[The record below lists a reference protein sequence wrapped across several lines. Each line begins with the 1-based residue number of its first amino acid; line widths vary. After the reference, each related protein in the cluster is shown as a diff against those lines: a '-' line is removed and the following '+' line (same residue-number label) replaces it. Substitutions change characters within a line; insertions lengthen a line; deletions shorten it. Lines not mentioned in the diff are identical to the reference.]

1 MTKNLWKEIGNT
13 PIDFATL
20 AAYFPE
26 YRCKYN
32 KISALEKEK
41 TLLRLK
47 QGLYVPTSQ
56 VSGQLLSEGL
66 IANHLYGPSYVSM
79 QYALRYYGL
88 IPEQVHTVSSI
99 TTKRSR
105 IFQNSLARFEYVH
118 VEESVFHIG
127 VRMEKTAN
135 GSSFLIA
142 SPEKALCDLIAD
154 ISYLNLRY
162 RNEILIWLEDDIRF
176 DMDELFRFDKSILRE
191 YAMVGKKK
199 NMINQLIRIIES

>member
-1 MTKNLWKEIGNT
+1 MEKNLWKEIGNT

-20 AAYFPE
+20 AALFPE
-26 YRCKYN
+26 YKCKYN
-32 KISALEKEK
+32 KISALEKEE

-56 VSGQLLSEGL
+56 ASGQLLSEGL
-66 IANHLYGPSYVSM
+66 IANHLYGPSYVSL

-88 IPEQVHTVSSI
+88 IPEHVYTVTSV

-118 VEESVFHIG
+118 VEEAAFHIG
-127 VRMEKTAN
+127 VRMEKTEN

-162 RNEILIWLEDDIRF
+162 KKEILIWLEEDIRF
-176 DMDELFRFDKSILRE
+176 DMDEFFRLDTGILRE
-191 YAMVGKKK
+191 FAKEGKKK
-199 NMINQLIRIIES
+199 NMINQLIKIIES